1 MRASTLL
8 LPLLFACGA
17 EPAPAPAPAPPVV
30 APPVTP
36 PATAGESVQRAAR
49 EAVANAA
56 GVAADAVTVL
66 SSEAAEWPDS
76 CLGLADADTLCAQM
90 LTPGW
95 RVVLEAGGRRWTA
108 RTDADGRVVKVEPA
122 AG

>member
-1 MRASTLL
+1 MRGTLL
-8 LPLLFACGA
+8 LLSLLIGCAA
-17 EPAPAPAPAPPVV
+17 EPAPSTPSAPAAPAAPV
-30 APPVTP
+30 APAAP
-36 PATAGESVQRAAR
+36 AGEASLSAARAA
-49 EAVANAA
+49 VASAA
-56 GVAADAVTVL
+56 GVSPEAVTVV

-108 RTDADGRVVKVEPA
+108 RTDADGRVVKLEPA